1 MTGILLEQEP
11 GVLRNWWEQRERILT
26 GDFLNKILINNYEFI
41 WLEGTMVG
49 IREKDIG
56 CYGLEEP

>member
-11 GVLRNWWEQRERILT
+11 GVLRNWSEQRERILT
-26 GDFLNKILINNYEFI
+26 GDFLNKILINSYEFI

-56 CYGLEEP
+56 CYELEEP